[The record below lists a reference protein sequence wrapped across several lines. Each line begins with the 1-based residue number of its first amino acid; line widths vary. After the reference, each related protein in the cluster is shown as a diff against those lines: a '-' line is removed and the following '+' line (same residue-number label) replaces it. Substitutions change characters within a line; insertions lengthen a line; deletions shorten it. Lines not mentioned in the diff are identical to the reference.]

1 MEEKLIILK
10 NYLFDVLNV
19 APQKIKKCVVVLE
32 GNLGDVS
39 YDINFDKI
47 NLNKDN
53 NLKIDKEKKYEELKK
68 EFHELKN
75 NIYIDKN
82 VIKESITKLTA
93 NNEKMELNIK
103 EIKNE
108 ISEMKKIKNIE
119 QIDQTNKLNIEYKP
133 IIKNKNEI
141 KNVESKLIN
150 KEEKL
155 NNNNFNIK
163 PNNYSEDISQN
174 ILYQNL
180 EDEKNSQNNKFADY
194 DEIINRN
201 SRISNPKDET
211 KKRFTSMEKNNND
224 KFGVK
229 LIDSDIEK
237 MAQKIIIKYKLN
249 DFYSLN
255 EVQKKIREMNTKSI
269 LDKQD
274 LMNTVGK
281 YLYEKK
287 NNH

>member
-10 NYLFDVLNV
+10 NYLFDILNV
-19 APQKIKKCVVVLE
+19 APQKIKKCVVILE
-32 GNLGDVS
+32 GNLGDIS

-47 NLNKDN
+47 NHNKN
-53 NLKIDKEKKYEELKK
+53 NINKIDKEKKYEELKN

-75 NIYIDKN
+75 NIYTDKK
-82 VIKESITKLTA
+82 VVKESITKLIT
-93 NNEKMELNIK
+93 NNKEMELNIK

-180 EDEKNSQNNKFADY
+180 EDEKNIQNNKFADY

-249 DFYSLN
+249 DFYTLN

-287 NNH
+287 K

>member
-10 NYLFDVLNV
+10 NCLFDILNV
-19 APQKIKKCVVVLE
+19 APQKIKKCVVILE
-32 GNLGDVS
+32 GNLGDIS

-47 NLNKDN
+47 KHNKDN
-53 NLKIDKEKKYEELKK
+53 INKIDKEKKYEELKN
-68 EFHELKN
+68 EFYELKN
-75 NIYIDKN
+75 NIYTDKKD
-82 VIKESITKLTA
+82 VKESITKLIT
-93 NNEKMELNIK
+93 NNKEMELNIK

-119 QIDQTNKLNIEYKP
+119 QIEQTNKLNIQYKP

-141 KNVESKLIN
+141 INVESKLIN

-155 NNNNFNIK
+155 NNNNLNIK

-180 EDEKNSQNNKFADY
+180 EDEKNIQNNKFADY

-249 DFYSLN
+249 DFYTLN

-274 LMNTVGK
+274 LINVSRIFNK
-281 YLYEKK
+281 EI
-287 NNH
+287 

>member
-10 NYLFDVLNV
+10 NCLFDILNV
-19 APQKIKKCVVVLE
+19 DPQKIKKCVVILE
-32 GNLGDVS
+32 GHLGDVS
-39 YDINFDKI
+39 YDINFDKF
-47 NLNKDN
+47 NHHKDN
-53 NLKIDKEKKYEELKK
+53 INKIDKEIKYEELKN

-93 NNEKMELNIK
+93 NNEVMELNIK

-249 DFYSLN
+249 DFYTLN

-274 LMNTVGK
+274 LINTVGK

>member
-10 NYLFDVLNV
+10 NCLFDILNV

-39 YDINFDKI
+39 DDINFDKI

-93 NNEKMELNIK
+93 NNEEMELNIK

-180 EDEKNSQNNKFADY
+180 EDEKNIQNNKFADY

-249 DFYSLN
+249 DFYTLN

-287 NNH
+287 K

>member
-10 NYLFDVLNV
+10 NCLFDILNV
-19 APQKIKKCVVVLE
+19 DPQKIKKCVVILE
-32 GNLGDVS
+32 GHLGDVS
-39 YDINFDKI
+39 YDINFDKF
-47 NLNKDN
+47 NHHKDN
-53 NLKIDKEKKYEELKK
+53 INKIDKEIKYEELKN

-93 NNEKMELNIK
+93 NNEVMELNIK

-108 ISEMKKIKNIE
+108 ISEMKRVKRIE
-119 QIDQTNKLNIEYKP
+119 QINQTNKLNIEYKP
-133 IIKNKNEI
+133 IIKNQNEI
-141 KNVESKLIN
+141 KNVEPKLIN

-155 NNNNFNIK
+155 NDNHLNKK
-163 PNNYSEDISQN
+163 PNNYSEDTSQN
-174 ILYQNL
+174 ILHQNF
-180 EDEKNSQNNKFADY
+180 EDEKNIQNNKFADY
-194 DEIINRN
+194 DEIINKN
-201 SRISNPKDET
+201 SRANNPKDET

-229 LIDSDIEK
+229 LIDSEIEK
-237 MAQKIIIKYKLN
+237 MAQRIIIKYKLN
-249 DFYSLN
+249 DFYTLN

-274 LMNTVGK
+274 LINTVGK

-287 NNH
+287 K

>member
-1 MEEKLIILK
+1 MEEKIIILK
-10 NYLFDVLNV
+10 NCLFDILNV
-19 APQKIKKCVVVLE
+19 APQKIKKCVVILE
-32 GNLGDVS
+32 GNLGDIS

-47 NLNKDN
+47 KHNKDN
-53 NLKIDKEKKYEELKK
+53 INKIDKEKKYEELKN
-68 EFHELKN
+68 EFYELKN
-75 NIYIDKN
+75 NIYTDKKD
-82 VIKESITKLTA
+82 VKESITKLIT
-93 NNEKMELNIK
+93 NNKEMELNIK

-119 QIDQTNKLNIEYKP
+119 QIEQTNKLNIQYKP

-141 KNVESKLIN
+141 INVESKLIN

-155 NNNNFNIK
+155 NNNNLNIK

-180 EDEKNSQNNKFADY
+180 EDEKNIQNNKFADY

-249 DFYSLN
+249 DFYTLN

-287 NNH
+287 K

>member
-10 NYLFDVLNV
+10 NCLFDILNV

-39 YDINFDKI
+39 YDINFDKF
-47 NLNKDN
+47 NHHKDN
-53 NLKIDKEKKYEELKK
+53 INKIDKEIKYEELKN

-75 NIYIDKN
+75 NIYTDKKD
-82 VIKESITKLTA
+82 VKESITKLIT
-93 NNEKMELNIK
+93 NNKEMELNIK

-180 EDEKNSQNNKFADY
+180 EDEKNIQNNKFADY

-249 DFYSLN
+249 DFYTLN

-274 LMNTVGK
+274 LINTVGK

-287 NNH
+287 K

>member
-10 NYLFDVLNV
+10 NCLFDILNV
-19 APQKIKKCVVVLE
+19 APQKIKKCVVILE
-32 GNLGDVS
+32 GNLGHIS

-47 NLNKDN
+47 NHNKDN
-53 NLKIDKEKKYEELKK
+53 INKIDKEKKYEELKN
-68 EFHELKN
+68 EFYELKN
-75 NIYIDKN
+75 NIYTDKKD
-82 VIKESITKLTA
+82 VKESITKLIT
-93 NNEKMELNIK
+93 NNKEMELNIK

-119 QIDQTNKLNIEYKP
+119 QIEQTNKLNIQYKP

-141 KNVESKLIN
+141 INVESKLIN

-155 NNNNFNIK
+155 NNNNLNIK

-180 EDEKNSQNNKFADY
+180 EDEKNIQNNKFADY

-249 DFYSLN
+249 DFYTLN

-287 NNH
+287 K

>member
-10 NYLFDVLNV
+10 NCLFDILNV

-47 NLNKDN
+47 NHNKDN
-53 NLKIDKEKKYEELKK
+53 INKIDKEKKYEELKK